1 MAGDTLDHL
10 HRLDDRTFHIAD
22 RPAEEWEAAERYVRK
37 AAVDVLGALGA
48 LGFGGRDDTRT
59 KAGAA

>member
-1 MAGDTLDHL
+1 MADSLDFMHK
-10 HRLDDRTFHIAD
+10 LDDRTFHIAD
-22 RPAEEWEAAERYVRK
+22 RPAEEWDAAERYVRK
-37 AAVDVLGALGA
+37 AAVDVLGA

>member
-1 MAGDTLDHL
+1 MPDNADHL
-10 HRLDDRTFHIAD
+10 FRQDDRMRHIAD

-37 AAVDVLGALGA
+37 AAVDVLGALG
-48 LGFGGRDDTRT
+48 FGGRDDTRT